1 MTRINHERIL
11 QEVIAKY
18 ERENGEPGLAKAD
31 VDALVYKLG
40 GNQGDI
46 YKVMALG
53 MEHFF
58 GDVMDGSGLLN

>member
-1 MTRINHERIL
+1 MTRINHQKVLEM
-11 QEVIAKY
+11 VINQYEEKY
-18 ERENGEPGLAKAD
+18 GESGLEKAD
-31 VDALVYKLG
+31 VDAMVYGLG

-58 GDVMDGSGLLN
+58 GDVMDGSAFLN

>member
-18 ERENGEPGLAKAD
+18 EKENGEPGLAKVD
-31 VDALVYKLG
+31 VDDLVYKLG

-58 GDVMDGSGLLN
+58 GDVIDGDVYMN

>member
-1 MTRINHERIL
+1 MPRINHERIL

-31 VDALVYKLG
+31 VDDLVYKLG
-40 GNQGDI
+40 GGQGDI

-58 GDVMDGSGLLN
+58 GDVMDESGLLN

>member
-11 QEVIAKY
+11 QDFIAKY
-18 ERENGEPGLAKAD
+18 EMENGEPGLAKAE
-31 VDALVYKLG
+31 VDDLVYKLG

-46 YKVMALG
+46 FKVRALG